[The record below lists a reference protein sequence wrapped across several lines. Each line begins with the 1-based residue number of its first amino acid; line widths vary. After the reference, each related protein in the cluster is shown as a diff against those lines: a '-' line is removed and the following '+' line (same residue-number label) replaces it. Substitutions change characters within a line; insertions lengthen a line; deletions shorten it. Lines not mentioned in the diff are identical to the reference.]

1 MMTTLSTIL
10 FKIVV
15 GYSDFWKAVHSSL
28 SLNLSLSLSLND
40 ASKTKALRVYD
51 TREDMFGLCRA
62 LSMEEEVII
71 FQLKC
76 EVRRI
81 VEDILS

>member
-1 MMTTLSTIL
+1 MESSAQFTKYQLKSII
-10 FKIVV
+10 IV
-15 GYSDFWKAVHSSL
+15 
-28 SLNLSLSLSLND
+28 ND

-51 TREDMFGLCRA
+51 TREDMFGLCRV